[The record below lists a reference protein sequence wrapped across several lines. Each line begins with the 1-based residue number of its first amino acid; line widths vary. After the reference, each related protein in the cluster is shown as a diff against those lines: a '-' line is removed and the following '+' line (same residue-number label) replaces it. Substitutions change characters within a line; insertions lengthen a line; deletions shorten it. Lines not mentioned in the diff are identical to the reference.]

1 MGMIG
6 GLIIA
11 GVLMISGGFFGPL
24 GAMIGGTMGVL
35 ILVLSLGGA
44 VVTTIGGI
52 LGGVVR

>member
-1 MGMIG
+1 MIG